1 MKISQPIDNPVAIST
16 NAALTAKN
24 APMAGT
30 LAKSDASKSTQTAG
44 VAVTVSSMAR
54 SLEAAGSSETP
65 DVDTA
70 KVNAVR
76 SAMAQGTYKVNPE
89 AIAGRLIDS
98 ARDLVNAQRKA

>member
-16 NAALTAKN
+16 NAALTAKS

-30 LAKSDASKSTQTAG
+30 LAKSDAPKSTQPAG
-44 VAVTVSSMAR
+44 VAVTMSSMAR
-54 SLEAAGSSETP
+54 SLEATGSSEAP

-76 SAMAQGTYKVNPE
+76 SAIAQGTYKVNPE
-89 AIAGRLIDS
+89 AIADKLLS
-98 ARDLVNAQRKA
+98 NAGEMLQRSRI

>member
-16 NAALTAKN
+16 NAALTAKS
-24 APMAGT
+24 APMAGA
-30 LAKSDASKSTQTAG
+30 LAKSDATKSTQAAG

-70 KVNAVR
+70 KVNAMR
-76 SAMAQGTYKVNPE
+76 SAIAQGTYKVNPE
-89 AIAGRLIDS
+89 AIADKLLS
-98 ARDLVNAQRKA
+98 NAGEMLQRSRV